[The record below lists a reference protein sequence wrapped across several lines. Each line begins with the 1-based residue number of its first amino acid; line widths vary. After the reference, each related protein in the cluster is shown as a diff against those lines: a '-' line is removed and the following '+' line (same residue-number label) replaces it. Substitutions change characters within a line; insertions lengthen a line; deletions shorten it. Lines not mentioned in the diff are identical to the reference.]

1 MNAPLEQ
8 RPAGPEPLVNLTS
21 TQRMTAAANRVR
33 EQVLDIHRSFAPLRK
48 ILGEVG
54 LLALNASVACARLG
68 QAGRTFATVARDL
81 HSTSVDLSSR
91 IDDVEGAFHTAARL
105 VVQWTLA
112 EQRSESLRA
121 AYRAMAMRRGVGF
134 DRKGLPIWTTEA
146 GGRWR
151 ARAVDPRSTL
161 TERHF
166 ASLVLVEREKLL
178 VAMFE
183 LNYLI
188 GGLERHVDRI
198 RWAAVRQ
205 TRYLRVLASIERA
218 HLHEQAGAVDA
229 VVAAMEQLDQ
239 RISALEE
246 AARDKVLGLTL
257 HSRAFERAQ
266 SAGG

>member
-1 MNAPLEQ
+1 MNAPLDRLAE
-8 RPAGPEPLVNLTS
+8 PEPALELSS
-21 TQRMTAAANRVR
+21 TQRMTASANRVR

-48 ILGEVG
+48 VLGEVG

-81 HSTSVDLSSR
+81 HSTSVDLSNR
-91 IDDVEGAFHTAARL
+91 IDDVEGAFHEAARL
-105 VVQWTLA
+105 VVRWTLA
-112 EQRSESLRA
+112 EQRAEALRA
-121 AYRAMAMRRGVGF
+121 ATRATALRRGQPMQN
-134 DRKGLPIWTTEA
+134 KGLPIWTAEA
-146 GGRWR
+146 GARWR
-151 ARAVDPRSTL
+151 ARSVDSRVSSA
-161 TERHF
+161 ERHF
-166 ASLVLVEREKLL
+166 ATLLLVERDALL
-178 VAMFE
+178 SAMFE
-183 LNYLI
+183 LTYLI

-229 VVAAMEQLDQ
+229 VVAAMEHLDQ